1 MKATKL
7 TKQAANHKKDTEMA
21 LETKDADAGGDLIVP
36 EITLRIQV
44 PKIPGLDTSHLL
56 ISRLALEGHQ

>member
-1 MKATKL
+1 
-7 TKQAANHKKDTEMA
+7 MA